1 MILQLIRRWSCH
13 RHKPLVR
20 VATALGIALVLNLI
34 FGAAFLLAESGK
46 QPELSFW
53 DSVWWA
59 MVTMTTVGYGD
70 LFPKTFYGRFL
81 VAYPCLLLGIG
92 LIGYS
97 LGVLVEAMMERFN
110 KRQKGT
116 ANMHF
121 ENHLVICQCPS
132 ASRVIQLVEQFRLAQ
147 SDPHRQAVVVTNDL
161 DELPIE
167 FREKSIH
174 FVKGL
179 PTSEEVLVRAGV
191 ADAAGV
197 IILAR
202 DRSDEGCDAESFT
215 AGTLVR
221 LIEEGG
227 SRSISVVI
235 ELAQR
240 RNLRMM
246 ERAGADG
253 IVPAEG
259 ITDMLLTQEMC
270 NPGLRHVF
278 ENLATHDKGCEFYIV
293 PQRFAGRP
301 LREIQIAALDHPSN
315 LQILGALRNG
325 VALMPPEKS
334 LRIEPE
340 DQLILL
346 AEKRTDYDAFEESL
360 LNMNSHPHT
369 P

>member
-1 MILQLIRRWSCH
+1 MILLIIRRWSSQ
-13 RHKPLVR
+13 RHKPAVR
-20 VATALGIALVLNLI
+20 VMTALGIALVLNLI
-34 FGAAFLLAESGK
+34 FGAAFLLAEREK
-46 QPELSFW
+46 QPDLSFA
-53 DSVWWA
+53 DSVWWS

-70 LFPKTFYGRFL
+70 FFPKTFYGRFF

-97 LGVLVEAMMERFN
+97 LGVIVEAMMERFN

-116 ANMHF
+116 AIMHF

-132 ASRVIQLVEQFRLAQ
+132 TSRVIQLVEQFRQAQ
-147 SDPHRQAVVVTNDL
+147 ADPHRQAVVVTNDL
-161 DELPIE
+161 EELPIE

-179 PTSEEVLVRAGV
+179 PTSEEILIRAGV

-202 DRSDEGCDAESFT
+202 DRGDEGCDSESFT
-215 AGTLVR
+215 SGTLVR

-235 ELAQR
+235 ELAHR

-293 PQRFAGRP
+293 PQRFTGRP
-301 LREIQIAALDHPSN
+301 LREIQIAALGHPSN
-315 LQILGALRNG
+315 LQVVGILRDGTA
-325 VALMPPEKS
+325 MMTPDKS
-334 LRIEPE
+334 LSMELK

-346 AEKRTDYDAFEESL
+346 AAKRSDYEAFESTFLTTHSL
-360 LNMNSHPHT
+360 PKT
-369 P
+369 A

>member
-1 MILQLIRRWSCH
+1 MILLLIRRWSCQ

-20 VATALGIALVLNLI
+20 VGTALGIALVLNLI

-46 QPELSFW
+46 QPDLSFW
-53 DSVWWA
+53 DSVWWS

-70 LFPKTFYGRFL
+70 YFPKTFQGRFF

-97 LGVLVEAMMERFN
+97 LGVIVEAMMERFS

-116 ANMHF
+116 ATMHF

-132 ASRVIQLVEQFRLAQ
+132 TSRVIQLVEQFRLAHA
-147 SDPHRQAVVVTNDL
+147 DPNRPAVVVTNDL
-161 DELPIE
+161 TELPVE
-167 FREKSIH
+167 FREKAIH

-227 SRSISVVI
+227 TRSISVVI
-235 ELAQR
+235 ELAHR

-259 ITDMLLTQEMC
+259 ITDMLLTQEMGS
-270 NPGLRHVF
+270 PGLRHVF
-278 ENLATHDKGCEFYIV
+278 ENLATHDTGCEFYIV
-293 PQRFAGRP
+293 PHRFAGRP
-301 LREIQIAALDHPSN
+301 LREIQMAALDHPSN
-315 LQILGALRNG
+315 LQIVGAIRNG

-334 LRIEPE
+334 LRLAPE

-346 AEKRTDYDAFEESL
+346 AGKRTDYDAFEATH
-360 LNMNSHPHT
+360 LNSNPLPQT
-369 P
+369 A